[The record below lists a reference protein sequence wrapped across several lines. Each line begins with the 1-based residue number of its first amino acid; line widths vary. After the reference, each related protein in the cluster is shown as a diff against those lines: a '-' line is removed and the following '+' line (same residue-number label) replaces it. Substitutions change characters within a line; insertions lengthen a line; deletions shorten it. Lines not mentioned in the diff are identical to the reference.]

1 MLLEDLPF
9 IQYKKNSFVKKKI
22 KEKSIPQFFADVK
35 MEKIK
40 SRRQLRRQLPTADV
54 N

>member
-9 IQYKKNSFVKKKI
+9 IQYKKNYFVKKKKKI
-22 KEKSIPQFFADVK
+22 KEKSI
-35 MEKIK
+35 K
-40 SRRQLRRQLPTADV
+40 SRLQQRQQLPTADV

>member
-9 IQYKKNSFVKKKI
+9 IQHKKNSFVK
-22 KEKSIPQFFADVK
+22 EKVRQFFADVK

-40 SRRQLRRQLPTADV
+40 SRWQLRRQLPTADV